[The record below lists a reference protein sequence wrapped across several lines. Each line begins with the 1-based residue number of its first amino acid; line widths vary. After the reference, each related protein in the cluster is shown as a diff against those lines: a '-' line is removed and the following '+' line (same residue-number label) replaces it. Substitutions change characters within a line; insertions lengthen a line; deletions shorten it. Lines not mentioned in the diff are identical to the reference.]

1 MKAITLGDTGVK
13 LAEIDQPSPKS
24 NQVLVKVHACGMN
37 RSDLLETQGQSFGH
51 LSGDTKVLGGEFA
64 GEVVEVG
71 NEAEGIDVGD
81 KVMCRGGSGWA
92 EFAVANWRR
101 VAPMGDA
108 DIPWEQ
114 AACVQ
119 GALQT
124 MHDAIVTNG
133 RFKSGQTALIQGAS
147 SGAGLMGLQVARA
160 IGATLVIG
168 TSGNAERRARLSE
181 FGADLALDSSD
192 PGWVEQVLDATDG
205 KGVDV
210 TVDMLSGDFVNK
222 NMQVTAVHGHVINIG
237 RLAGMS
243 TEFNCDMH
251 AARRL
256 TYIGTT
262 GRSRSMDEHEA
273 VRRKA
278 NEDLWDAVVRGKIAS
293 PIDKVF
299 PLADAATALARM
311 NANEHFGKIVLRVS

>member
-1 MKAITLGDTGVK
+1 M
-13 LAEIDQPSPKS
+13 
-24 NQVLVKVHACGMN
+24 
-37 RSDLLETQGQSFGH
+37 
-51 LSGDTKVLGGEFA
+51 
-64 GEVVEVG
+64 G
-71 NEAEGIDVGD
+71 N
-81 KVMCRGGSGWA
+81 
-92 EFAVANWRR
+92 
-101 VAPMGDA
+101 A
-108 DIPWEQ
+108 DISWEQ

-133 RFKSGQTALIQGAS
+133 RFNKGQTALIQGAS

-160 IGATLVIG
+160 MGAKLVIG

-181 FGADLALDSSD
+181 FGANLALDSSD
-192 PGWVEQVLDATDG
+192 DSWIDRVLEATDG

-222 NMQVTAVHGHVINIG
+222 NMQVTAVYGHVINIG

-243 TEFNCDMH
+243 TEFNCDLH

-256 TYIGTT
+256 SYIGTT

-273 VRRKA
+273 VRRRA
-278 NEDLWDAVVRGKIAS
+278 NEDLWDAVVRGEIGS

-299 PLADAATALARM
+299 PLADAETALARM
-311 NANEHFGKIVLRVS
+311 NANKHFGKIVLKVQ